1 MSTVAPHVLL
11 VDDDSVILHLLE
23 VNFRLEGF
31 TVTTASRGEQ
41 AVQRATASPPD
52 AVVCDVMMPGL
63 DGFEVLDQVRATPGL
78 GSLPFIFL
86 TGRAVEDDRERI
98 SALDR
103 VDLVSKPFDTM
114 DLIATVRR
122 RIEEAVR

>member
-1 MSTVAPHVLL
+1 MSTVEPHVLL

-41 AVQRATASPPD
+41 AVQRATTLPPD

-78 GSLPFIFL
+78 GSVPFIFL

-98 SALDR
+98 SLLDR
-103 VDLVSKPFDTM
+103 VDLVSKPFDAV

-122 RIEEAVR
+122 RIAEAAQ